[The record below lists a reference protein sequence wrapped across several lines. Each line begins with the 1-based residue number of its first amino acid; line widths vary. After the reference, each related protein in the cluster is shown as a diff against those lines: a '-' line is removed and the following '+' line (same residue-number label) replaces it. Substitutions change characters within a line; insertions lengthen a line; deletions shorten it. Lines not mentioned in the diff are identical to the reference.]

1 MNYRWC
7 IFCAGIGARQLA
19 IAIVL
24 GISFGSNASGANTIT
39 SPLSGATVSGIVPVS
54 VPAAIARV
62 LSVYVDGKYIGSSLS
77 NSYRWNTTIYSNG
90 PHLLSVK
97 AYESTGAVIENSFI
111 NVVVDNGG
119 MQLNAGAGG
128 KPRPAGGRFRDIS
141 GSSKLTV
148 RVAGNRLVNGSGQ
161 TIRLIGVNRSGTEFQ
176 CVSNAGIFDGPSDDN
191 SVAAIAAWHVNAV
204 RIPLNEDCW
213 LGING
218 VSEAYSGANYRKA
231 IVKFVNL
238 LHRHRM
244 YAVVD
249 LHWNAPGS
257 NLATSQQEMAD
268 ADHAPAFW
276 TSVAK
281 TFKHDPATLFD
292 LYNEPNGAASDWSCW
307 LNGCI
312 TSSGWQAAGMQTLL
326 NAVRKTGA
334 RNVIIATGGSW
345 GNDLSGWLANEPKDP
360 AHALV
365 AGVHIYDSSA
375 CNTGNCFA
383 SMLAPVKQQVPLVAG
398 EFGEHDC
405 NTQMVNPLMK
415 WFDRQ
420 GAGYL
425 GWSWDTGP
433 GWSCSSGP
441 ALITDYSGNPNS
453 YGAALQEHLA
463 ALSGN

>member
-1 MNYRWC
+1 MPKPSR
-7 IFCAGIGARQLA
+7 L
-19 IAIVL
+19 IVK
-24 GISFGSNASGANTIT
+24 
-39 SPLSGATVSGIVPVS
+39 
-54 VPAAIARV
+54 
-62 LSVYVDGKYIGSSLS
+62 VDG
-77 NSYRWNTTIYSNG
+77 N
-90 PHLLSVK
+90 H
-97 AYESTGAVIENSFI
+97 
-111 NVVVDNGG
+111 
-119 MQLNAGAGG
+119 
-128 KPRPAGGRFRDIS
+128 
-141 GSSKLTV
+141 
-148 RVAGNRLVNGSGQ
+148 LVNGSGE

-218 VSEAYSGANYRKA
+218 VNEAYSGANYRKA

-238 LHRHRM
+238 LHRHRI

-257 NLATSQQEMAD
+257 DLATSQQEMAD
-268 ADHAPAFW
+268 ADHSPKFW

-281 TFKHDPATLFD
+281 TFKRDPATLFD
-292 LYNEPNGAASDWSCW
+292 LYSEPNGAASDWSCW
-307 LNGCI
+307 RNGCT

-326 NAVRKTGA
+326 DAVRKTGA
-334 RNVIIATGGSW
+334 LNVTIATGGSW
-345 GNDLSGWLANEPKDP
+345 GNDLSGWLANKPQDP

-365 AGVHIYDSSA
+365 AGVHIYDNSG
-375 CNTGNCFA
+375 CNTRSCFA

-405 NTQMVNPLMK
+405 STRMVNPLMK

-441 ALITDYSGNPNS
+441 ALITDYSGKPNS
-453 YGAALQEHLA
+453 YGAALQDHLA
-463 ALSGN
+463 ALNGNLARKK